1 MAGVRVAGFVVLRR
15 GGRRVGTGLEG
26 RDKECLLARDAPVR
40 AGSPGVVA
48 TGYVVPSHTQR
59 SNEMAAKLEK
69 AIKRELD
76 LDGETYTLTISPEGV
91 RIVPKG
97 RRKGHEIT
105 WRTIISGDA
114 ELTQQLKISLDA
126 MTDSEEGAGR

>member
-1 MAGVRVAGFVVLRR
+1 MGANLWRSGRMSCGRTFAGWAFGSVSGGHGPLCKGCTVVCARQRPCGAANLRLPR
-15 GGRRVGTGLEG
+15 SHG
-26 RDKECLLARDAPVR
+26 RD
-40 AGSPGVVA
+40 G
-48 TGYVVPSHTQR
+48 
-59 SNEMAAKLEK
+59 MAAKLDK

-76 LDGETYTLTISPEGV
+76 LDGESYTVTISPEGV

-105 WRTIISGDA
+105 WQTILSGDA

-126 MTDSEEGAGR
+126 LSQPDDGAGR

>member
-1 MAGVRVAGFVVLRR
+1 
-15 GGRRVGTGLEG
+15 
-26 RDKECLLARDAPVR
+26 
-40 AGSPGVVA
+40 
-48 TGYVVPSHTQR
+48 
-59 SNEMAAKLEK
+59 MAAKLDK

-76 LDGETYTLTISPEGV
+76 LDGESYTVTISPEGV

-105 WRTIISGDA
+105 WQTILSGDA

-126 MTDSEEGAGR
+126 LGEPDDGASR